1 MIALR
6 VLRDGVPLRE
16 AVFEQLPITIGRGAG
31 CEFALADA
39 SVSRQHARIE
49 RDASGA
55 LVLRDLGSRNGLHVG
70 PRRIESTAIA
80 SSLRVLVGGVE
91 VEMEEV
97 ADAVT
102 QEIRLHDWQ
111 ERERRRGLR
120 HHLFSTLL
128 GVTGWV
134 AGVAADAAFW
144 SPWEKSRG
152 VALASHLIGALVALP
167 LLSAFLLVVLKA
179 FGRRL
184 RLGDTLATLARL
196 VWLVAISDAIAY
208 LAYYLFSSG
217 TFAVLHGL
225 LTVGLT
231 AWAAARIASIRRPPP
246 SRAFRLL
253 WMLAVLGIAGGTS
266 VTAGL
271 TAERSGQPELDFY
284 VERPIAGWAGRALS
298 PDAYFASF
306 KTRAA
311 EAAAE
316 AVKQRND

>member
-6 VLRDGVPLRE
+6 VLRDGVALRE
-16 AVFEQLPITIGRGAG
+16 AVFDRLPITIGRGAD
-31 CEFALADA
+31 CEFPLTDM
-39 SVSRQHARIE
+39 SVSRQHARLE
-49 RDASGA
+49 RDASGT

-70 PRRIESTAIA
+70 VRRTESTAIA
-80 SSLRVLVGGVE
+80 SALRVLVGSVE
-91 VEMEEV
+91 VEVEEV
-97 ADAVT
+97 GDSVT
-102 QEIRLHDWQ
+102 QEIRLHDWN

-120 HHLFSTLL
+120 HHLFSILL
-128 GVTGWV
+128 GVSGWV

-152 VALASHLIGALVALP
+152 VALLSHLIGALVALP

-196 VWLVAISDAIAY
+196 VWLVPISDAIAY
-208 LAYYLFSSG
+208 LAYYIFSTG
-217 TFAVLHGL
+217 TFAILHGL
-225 LTVGLT
+225 LTVGLS

-253 WMLAVLGIAGGTS
+253 WMLAVLGIAAGTS

-271 TAERSGQPELDFY
+271 TAQRSGQPEMDFY

-298 PDAYFASF
+298 PDTYFAAF
-306 KTRAA
+306 KTHAA
-311 EAAAE
+311 EAASE
-316 AVKQRND
+316 AAQQRND